1 MKRSKRIETLDKRPV
16 NMDGF
21 INEWPEMGFVAM
33 KSPYDPKPS
42 IKVEDGVITELDGK
56 IKADFDFLDQ
66 FIAEYAINV
75 ERAERSMAVPSLD
88 IARMIVDIHVSR
100 KEILEL
106 VSGIT
111 PAKMVEVINYL
122 NVVEMMMGMQKM
134 RARRTPGNQ
143 AHITNLK
150 DDPVQIAAD
159 AAEGALRGFAEE
171 ETTVGIA
178 RYAPFNA
185 IALLIGSQAGRKGVL
200 TQCAVE
206 EATELE
212 LGIRGL
218 TTYAET
224 LSVYG
229 TEKVFVDGDD
239 TPYSKAF
246 LNSAYASRG
255 LKVRF
260 TSGAGSE
267 VLMGSTEKKSMLYL
281 ECRCLYVTKGAGSQ
295 GIQNGSVSCI
305 GIAASVPAGI
315 REVMGENLVAALLG
329 LECASSNDQSF
340 SNSDMRRTAR
350 TMLQFMPGTDFIF
363 SGYAAEPNYD
373 NLFAGSNFD
382 AEDFEDYNVIQRDM
396 QVDGGLRPVTEEE
409 VIRVRMKAGKAVQ
422 AVFKYLG
429 LTEVTD
435 EQVEAV
441 AYAHG
446 SKDTLSRDVAG
457 GLNVLPSDLMSVEDM
472 MKRGITGVDIVKA
485 LADSGFEDLAQSI
498 LNMLKQR
505 VIGDYMQTSAILD
518 EHFNVLSGVNTPNDY
533 MGPGTG
539 YRVDG
544 KRWEEIKAIPH
555 IIDPE
560 QF

>member
-1 MKRSKRIETLDKRPV
+1 MRRSKRIETLDQRPV
-16 NMDGF
+16 NLDGY

-33 KSPYDPKPS
+33 TSPYDPKPS
-42 IKVEDGVITELDGK
+42 VKVANGRIVELDGK
-56 IKADFDFLDQ
+56 KREDFDFIDQ
-66 FIAEYAINV
+66 FIADYAMNV
-75 ERAERSMAVPSLD
+75 ERAEASMAVSSLE
-88 IARMIVDIHVSR
+88 IHVSR
-100 KEILEL
+100 KEILGL
-106 VSGIT
+106 VTGIT
-111 PAKMVEVINYL
+111 PAKMTEVMNHL
-122 NVVEMMMGMQKM
+122 NVVELMMGMQKI

-171 ETTVGIA
+171 ETTMGVA
-178 RYAPFNA
+178 RYAPLSA
-185 IALLIGSQAGRKGVL
+185 MALLIGSQVGRPGVL
-200 TQCAVE
+200 TQCSAE

-229 TEKVFVDGDD
+229 TEKVFIDGDD

-260 TSGAGSE
+260 TSGSGSE
-267 VLMGSTEKKSMLYL
+267 VLMGSSEKKSMLYL
-281 ECRCLYVTKGAGSQ
+281 ECRCLYATKGAGSQ

-305 GIAASVPAGI
+305 GVTGSVPSGI
-315 REVMGENLVAALLG
+315 REVIAENLVAALLG

-350 TMLQFMPGTDFIF
+350 TMLQFLPGTDFIF

-373 NLFAGSNFD
+373 NMFAGSNFD
-382 AEDFEDYNVIQRDM
+382 AEDFDDYNVLQRDM

-409 VIRVRMKAGKAVQ
+409 VIHVRNKAARAVQ
-422 AVFKYLG
+422 AVFTQLG
-429 LTEVTD
+429 LSPVTD
-435 EQVEAV
+435 AQVEAV
-441 AYAHG
+441 TYAHG
-446 SKDTLSRDVAG
+446 SKDTLDRDVTA
-457 GLNVLPSDLMSVEDM
+457 DLMAAEDVL
-472 MKRGITGVDIVKA
+472 KRGITGIDVVKA
-485 LADSGFEDLAQSI
+485 LAETGFVDVAESVLS
-498 LNMLKQR
+498 MLKQR
-505 VIGDYMQTSAILD
+505 VVGDYMQTAAILD
-518 EHFNVLSGVNTPNDY
+518 KDFHVLSGINTPNDY

-539 YRVDG
+539 YRVQG
-544 KRWEEIKAIPH
+544 ERWEEIKKIPH
-555 IIDPE
+555 IINPQDI
-560 QF
+560 

>member
-1 MKRSKRIETLDKRPV
+1 MKKSKRIEALDNRPV
-16 NMDGF
+16 NKDGF
-21 INEWPEMGFVAM
+21 IDEWPEMGFVAM
-33 KSPYDPKPS
+33 HSPYDPAPS
-42 IKVEDGVITELDGK
+42 IRVEDGRITEMDGK
-56 IKADFDFLDQ
+56 KREEFDFLDS
-66 FIAEYAINV
+66 FIADYAIRV
-75 ERAERSMAVPSLD
+75 DRAEASMAVPSLE
-88 IARMIVDIHVSR
+88 IARKIVDIHVSR
-100 KEILEL
+100 QEVLEL

-111 PAKMVEVINYL
+111 PAKMVDVINHL
-122 NVVEMMMGMQKM
+122 NVVELMMGMQKM
-134 RARRTPGNQ
+134 RARRVPGNQ

-159 AAEGALRGFAEE
+159 AAEGALRGFSEE
-171 ETTVGIA
+171 ETTMGIA
-178 RYAPFNA
+178 RYAPFSA
-185 IALLIGSQAGRKGVL
+185 MALLIGSQVGRPGIL
-200 TQCAVE
+200 TQCSAE

-260 TSGAGSE
+260 SSGAGSE
-267 VLMGSTEKKSMLYL
+267 ALMGSSEMKSMLYL

-295 GIQNGSVSCI
+295 GTQNGSVSCI
-305 GIAASVPAGI
+305 GVAASVPSGI

-373 NLFAGSNFD
+373 NMFAGSNFD
-382 AEDFEDYNVIQRDM
+382 AEDFDDYNVIQRDM

-409 VIRVRMKAGKAVQ
+409 VIRVRREAGKAVQ
-422 AVFKYLG
+422 AVFKALG
-429 LTEVTD
+429 LTEITD

-441 AYAHG
+441 TYAHG
-446 SKDTLSRDVAG
+446 SKDTLKRDTA
-457 GLNVLPSDLMSVEDM
+457 SDIMAADDM
-472 MKRGITGVDIVKA
+472 MKRGITGIDVVRA
-485 LADSGFEDLAQSI
+485 LAENGYEEIAKRI
-498 LNMLKQR
+498 LEMLKQR
-505 VIGDYMQTSAILD
+505 VIGDYMQTAAILD
-518 EHFNVLSGVNTPNDY
+518 EQFHVMSGVNTPNNY

-555 IIDPE
+555 RIDINE
-560 QF
+560 F

>member
-1 MKRSKRIETLDKRPV
+1 MRRSKRIETLDQRPV
-16 NMDGF
+16 NLDGY

-33 KSPYDPKPS
+33 TSPYDPKPS
-42 IKVEDGVITELDGK
+42 VKVANGRIVELDGK
-56 IKADFDFLDQ
+56 KREDFDFIDQ
-66 FIAEYAINV
+66 FIADYAMNV
-75 ERAERSMAVPSLD
+75 ERAEASMAVSSLE

-106 VSGIT
+106 VTGIT
-111 PAKMVEVINYL
+111 PAKMTEVMNHL
-122 NVVEMMMGMQKM
+122 NVVELMMGMQKI

-171 ETTVGIA
+171 ETTMGVA
-178 RYAPFNA
+178 RYAPLSA
-185 IALLIGSQAGRKGVL
+185 MALLIGSQVGRPGVL
-200 TQCAVE
+200 TQCSAE

-229 TEKVFVDGDD
+229 TEKVFIDGDD

-260 TSGAGSE
+260 TSGSGSE
-267 VLMGSTEKKSMLYL
+267 VLMGSSEKKSMLYL
-281 ECRCLYVTKGAGSQ
+281 ECRCLYATKGAGSQ

-305 GIAASVPAGI
+305 GVTGSVPSGI
-315 REVMGENLVAALLG
+315 REVIAENLVAALLG

-350 TMLQFMPGTDFIF
+350 TMLQFLPGTDFIF

-373 NLFAGSNFD
+373 NMFAGSNFD
-382 AEDFEDYNVIQRDM
+382 AEDFDDYNVLQRDM

-409 VIRVRMKAGKAVQ
+409 VIHVRNKAARAVQ
-422 AVFKYLG
+422 AVFTQLG
-429 LTEVTD
+429 LSPVTD
-435 EQVEAV
+435 AQVEAV
-441 AYAHG
+441 TYAHG
-446 SKDTLSRDVAG
+446 SKDTLDRDVTA
-457 GLNVLPSDLMSVEDM
+457 DLMAAEDVL
-472 MKRGITGVDIVKA
+472 KRGITGIDVVKA
-485 LADSGFEDLAQSI
+485 LAETGFVDVAESVLS
-498 LNMLKQR
+498 MLKQR
-505 VIGDYMQTSAILD
+505 VVGDYMQTAAILD
-518 EHFNVLSGVNTPNDY
+518 KDFHVLSGINTPNDY

-539 YRVDG
+539 YRVQVE
-544 KRWEEIKAIPH
+544 RWEEIKKIPH
-555 IIDPE
+555 IINPQDI
-560 QF
+560 

>member
-1 MKRSKRIETLDKRPV
+1 MRRSKRIETLDQRPV
-16 NMDGF
+16 NLDGY

-33 KSPYDPKPS
+33 TSPYDPKPS
-42 IKVEDGVITELDGK
+42 VKVANGRIVELDGK
-56 IKADFDFLDQ
+56 KREDFDFIDQ
-66 FIAEYAINV
+66 FIANYAMNV
-75 ERAERSMAVPSLD
+75 ERAEASMAVSSLE

-106 VSGIT
+106 VTGIT
-111 PAKMVEVINYL
+111 PAKMTEVMNHL
-122 NVVEMMMGMQKM
+122 NVVELMMGMQKI

-171 ETTVGIA
+171 ETTMGVA
-178 RYAPFNA
+178 RYAPLSA
-185 IALLIGSQAGRKGVL
+185 MALLIGSQVGRPGVL
-200 TQCAVE
+200 TQCSAE

-229 TEKVFVDGDD
+229 TEKVFIDGDD

-260 TSGAGSE
+260 TSGSGSE
-267 VLMGSTEKKSMLYL
+267 VLMGSSEKKSMLYL
-281 ECRCLYVTKGAGSQ
+281 ECRCLYATKGAGSQ

-305 GIAASVPAGI
+305 GVTGSVPSGI
-315 REVMGENLVAALLG
+315 REVIAENLVAALLG

-350 TMLQFMPGTDFIF
+350 TMLQFLPGTDFIF

-373 NLFAGSNFD
+373 NMFAGSNFD
-382 AEDFEDYNVIQRDM
+382 AEDFDDYNVLQRDM
-396 QVDGGLRPVTEEE
+396 QVDGGLRPVTEEK
-409 VIRVRMKAGKAVQ
+409 VIYVRNKAARAVQ
-422 AVFKYLG
+422 AVFTQLG
-429 LTEVTD
+429 LSPVTD
-435 EQVEAV
+435 AQVEAV
-441 AYAHG
+441 TYAHG
-446 SKDTLSRDVAG
+446 SKDTLDRDVTA
-457 GLNVLPSDLMSVEDM
+457 DLMAAEDVL
-472 MKRGITGVDIVKA
+472 KRGITGIDVVKA
-485 LADSGFEDLAQSI
+485 LAETGFVDVAESVLS
-498 LNMLKQR
+498 MLKQR
-505 VIGDYMQTSAILD
+505 VVGDYMQTAAILD
-518 EHFNVLSGVNTPNDY
+518 KDFHVLSGINTPNDY

-539 YRVDG
+539 YRVQG
-544 KRWEEIKAIPH
+544 ERWEEIKKIPH
-555 IIDPE
+555 IINPQDI
-560 QF
+560 

>member
-1 MKRSKRIETLDKRPV
+1 MRRSKRIETLDQRPV
-16 NMDGF
+16 NLDGY

-33 KSPYDPKPS
+33 TSPYDPKPS
-42 IKVEDGVITELDGK
+42 VKVANGRIVELDGK
-56 IKADFDFLDQ
+56 KREDFDFIDQ
-66 FIAEYAINV
+66 FIADYAMNV
-75 ERAERSMAVPSLD
+75 ERAEASMAVSSLE

-106 VSGIT
+106 VTGIT
-111 PAKMVEVINYL
+111 PAKMTEVMNHL
-122 NVVEMMMGMQKM
+122 NVVELMMGMQKI

-171 ETTVGIA
+171 ETTMGVA
-178 RYAPFNA
+178 RYAPLSA
-185 IALLIGSQAGRKGVL
+185 MALLIGSQVGRPGVL
-200 TQCAVE
+200 TQCSAE

-229 TEKVFVDGDD
+229 TEKVFIDGDD

-260 TSGAGSE
+260 TSGSGSE
-267 VLMGSTEKKSMLYL
+267 VLMGSSEKKSMLYL
-281 ECRCLYVTKGAGSQ
+281 ECRCLYATKGAGSQ

-305 GIAASVPAGI
+305 GVTGSVPSGI
-315 REVMGENLVAALLG
+315 REVIAENLVAALLG

-350 TMLQFMPGTDFIF
+350 TMLQFLPGTDFIF

-373 NLFAGSNFD
+373 NMFAGSNFD
-382 AEDFEDYNVIQRDM
+382 AEDFDDYNVLQRDM

-409 VIRVRMKAGKAVQ
+409 VIYVRNKAARAVQ
-422 AVFKYLG
+422 AVFTQLG
-429 LTEVTD
+429 LSAVTD
-435 EQVEAV
+435 AQVEAV
-441 AYAHG
+441 TYAHG
-446 SKDTLSRDVAG
+446 SKDTLDRDVTA
-457 GLNVLPSDLMSVEDM
+457 DLMAAEDVL
-472 MKRGITGVDIVKA
+472 KRGITGIDVVKA
-485 LADSGFEDLAQSI
+485 LAETGFVDVAESVLS
-498 LNMLKQR
+498 MLKQR
-505 VIGDYMQTSAILD
+505 VVGDYMQTAAILD
-518 EHFNVLSGVNTPNDY
+518 KDFHVLSGINTPNDY

-539 YRVDG
+539 YRVQG
-544 KRWEEIKAIPH
+544 ERWEEIKKIPH
-555 IIDPE
+555 IINPQDI
-560 QF
+560 

>member
-1 MKRSKRIETLDKRPV
+1 MKKSKRIEALDNRPV
-16 NMDGF
+16 NKDGF
-21 INEWPEMGFVAM
+21 IDEWPEMGFVAM
-33 KSPYDPKPS
+33 HSPYDPAPS
-42 IKVEDGVITELDGK
+42 IRVEDGRITEMDGK
-56 IKADFDFLDQ
+56 KREEFDFLDS
-66 FIAEYAINV
+66 FIADYAIRV
-75 ERAERSMAVPSLD
+75 DRAEASMAVPSLE
-88 IARMIVDIHVSR
+88 IARKIVDIHVSR
-100 KEILEL
+100 QEVLEL

-111 PAKMVEVINYL
+111 PAKMVEVINHL
-122 NVVEMMMGMQKM
+122 NVVELMMGMQKM
-134 RARRTPGNQ
+134 RARRVPGNQ

-159 AAEGALRGFAEE
+159 AAEGALRGFSEE
-171 ETTVGIA
+171 ETTMGIA
-178 RYAPFNA
+178 RYAPFSA
-185 IALLIGSQAGRKGVL
+185 MALLIGSQVGRPGIL
-200 TQCAVE
+200 TQCSAE

-260 TSGAGSE
+260 SSGAGSE
-267 VLMGSTEKKSMLYL
+267 ALMGSSEMKSMLYL

-295 GIQNGSVSCI
+295 GTQNGSVSCI
-305 GIAASVPAGI
+305 GVAASVPSGI

-373 NLFAGSNFD
+373 NMFAGSNFD
-382 AEDFEDYNVIQRDM
+382 AEDFDDYNVIQRDM

-409 VIRVRMKAGKAVQ
+409 VIRVRRDAGKAVQ
-422 AVFKYLG
+422 AVFKTLG
-429 LTEVTD
+429 LTEITD

-441 AYAHG
+441 TYAHG
-446 SKDTLSRDVAG
+446 SKDTLKRDTA
-457 GLNVLPSDLMSVEDM
+457 SDIMAADDM
-472 MKRGITGVDIVKA
+472 MKRGITGIDVVRA
-485 LADSGFEDLAQSI
+485 LAENGYEEIAKRI
-498 LNMLKQR
+498 LEMLKQR
-505 VIGDYMQTSAILD
+505 VIGDYMQTAAILD
-518 EHFNVLSGVNTPNDY
+518 EQFHVMSGVNTPNNY

-555 IIDPE
+555 RIDINE
-560 QF
+560 F

>member
-1 MKRSKRIETLDKRPV
+1 MRRSKRMETLDKRPV
-16 NMDGF
+16 NLDGY
-21 INEWPEMGFVAM
+21 IEEWPEMGFAAM
-33 KSPYDPKPS
+33 SSPYDPKPS
-42 IKVEDGVITELDGK
+42 IKIKEGMIVELDGK
-56 IKADFDFLDQ
+56 KREDFDFIDQ
-66 FIAEYAINV
+66 FIADYAIDLGRV
-75 ERAERSMAVPSLD
+75 EASMSLSSLE
-88 IARMIVDIHVSR
+88 IARKIVDIHVSR
-100 KEILEL
+100 KEILEII
-106 VSGIT
+106 SGIS
-111 PAKMVEVINYL
+111 PAKMVEIMNHL
-122 NVVEMMMGMQKM
+122 NVVELMMGMQKM
-134 RARRTPGNQ
+134 RARKTPGNQ

-171 ETTVGIA
+171 ETTMGVA
-178 RYAPFNA
+178 RYAPLSS
-185 IALLIGSQAGRKGVL
+185 IALLIGSQVGRPGVL
-200 TQCAVE
+200 TQCSAE

-229 TEKVFVDGDD
+229 TEKVFIDGDD

-260 TSGAGSE
+260 TSGSGSE
-267 VLMGSTEKKSMLYL
+267 VLMGNSEKKSMLYL
-281 ECRCLYVTKGAGSQ
+281 ECRCLFATKGAGSQ

-305 GIAASVPAGI
+305 GVPGAVPGGI
-315 REVMGENLVAALLG
+315 REVIAENLVAALLG

-350 TMLQFMPGTDFIF
+350 TMLQFLPGTDFIF

-373 NLFAGSNFD
+373 NMFAGSNFD
-382 AEDFEDYNVIQRDM
+382 AEDFDDYNVLQRDM

-409 VIRVRMKAGKAVQ
+409 VIRVRNKAGKAVQ
-422 AVFKYLG
+422 AVFANLG
-429 LTEVTD
+429 LTPISD

-441 AYAHG
+441 TYAHG
-446 SKDTLSRDVAG
+446 SKDTLPRDVTAD
-457 GLNVLPSDLMSVEDM
+457 LLAAEEVL
-472 MKRGITGVDIVKA
+472 KRGITGVDIVRA
-485 LADSGFEDLAQSI
+485 LAETGFQDVAESV

-505 VIGDYMQTSAILD
+505 VVGDYMQTAAILD
-518 EHFNVLSGVNTPNDY
+518 KNFNVLSGVNTPNDY

-539 YRVDG
+539 YRVEG
-544 KRWEEIKAIPH
+544 ERWEEIKRIPH
-555 IIDPE
+555 LIDPSDI
-560 QF
+560 